1 MNISQQVV
9 INMLLVMVGAMV
21 GYRAPDIDLA
31 PVLIIRHRS
40 VFTHG
45 PLFAFAAWWAA
56 VHYPAYSLMPIG
68 FLAGLVIHLLK
79 DAAPREW
86 HGSAMINFAPL
97 PWSLPAWLSAIYIL
111 AGAISAAYAFVRLVT
126 A

>member
-1 MNISQQVV
+1 V
-9 INMLLVMVGAMV
+9 IPQIAIHILLLSVGAMV

-45 PLFAFAAWWAA
+45 PLFAFIAWWAA
-56 VHYPAYSLMPIG
+56 MHYPAYSFLPLG

-79 DAAPREW
+79 DAAPRQW
-86 HGSAMINFAPL
+86 KGSAVITLAPL
-97 PWSLPAWLSAIYIL
+97 PWSLPAWLSALYIL
-111 AGAISAAYAFVRLVT
+111 AGAISSAYAFVVLVK